1 MTYNLQNKIN
11 SDINLKRFLRE
22 NSYWYK
28 ILNRNEYAF
37 NDFVNEMKVKYKLT
51 TSDKINRTIDGI
63 GMLQSFLEVLKQI
76 VYNFFKRRKGM
87 NEIMEKTFEL
97 IDVLEESSIIK
108 DITYYK
114 DRILRNDDLRGLI
127 DKGNSSDDK
136 YLVMDVKRRLYKNK
150 DYEGYM
156 KAYNELMYIV
166 MSINN
171 RYKKLLGKGSCFR

>member
-1 MTYNLQNKIN
+1 
-11 SDINLKRFLRE
+11 
-22 NSYWYK
+22 
-28 ILNRNEYAF
+28 
-37 NDFVNEMKVKYKLT
+37 
-51 TSDKINRTIDGI
+51 
-63 GMLQSFLEVLKQI
+63 
-76 VYNFFKRRKGM
+76 M
-87 NEIMEKTFEL
+87 NEIIEKTFEL

-114 DRILRNDDLRGLI
+114 DRILRNDDLRHLI

-136 YLVMDVKRRLYKNK
+136 YLVMDVKRKLYKNK

-166 MSINN
+166 MIIND